1 MKLQTVSWILLGCSS
16 NLKNLFLELE
26 LYVDE
31 VDLYIT
37 EKYLNES
44 YNSCK
49 NVQFPSTGQ
58 LALDVM
64 CGGWGASKCSAK
76 RWFAFFGDVN
86 EDHVPLQMNYK
97 AQKTT
102 AKVGRFTPLNPR
114 IVPCDESVDVS
125 YQLPQVLVLVSIYKP
140 FINRESIQ
148 RVHASTA
155 PHLVQ
160 PHPRLSPFNKS
171 FCCSVSTATERQF
184 S

>member
-1 MKLQTVSWILLGCSS
+1 MKLHTVSWTLFGSSTDLKYFILQ
-16 NLKNLFLELE
+16 LEW
-26 LYVDE
+26 YVDE

-76 RWFAFFGDVN
+76 RWFDFFGDVN

-125 YQLPQVLVLVSIYKP
+125 YQLPQVPKLFSISHSL
-140 FINRESIQ
+140 IGN
-148 RVHASTA
+148 
-155 PHLVQ
+155 
-160 PHPRLSPFNKS
+160 
-171 FCCSVSTATERQF
+171 
-184 S
+184 